1 MLRLLSFFFIITSIT
16 TSAQKGS
23 KEKIY
28 SSFTVVNDGLEATR
42 ALLAKET
49 SRLYFD
55 FIKLKGND
63 STAVQLGDSIR
74 LKSDELINYI
84 NHVKI
89 LLIIKTEKLDK
100 EAVIDGDTIISLK
113 YLNHFDDYY
122 TPGETLL
129 GEDEWNPIKG
139 KYTARDLKNKLKK
152 YNQFIEKECFLS
164 KQYDSFIDLENSGY
178 YGSWEV
184 GNFFEKPLA
193 GIITYLSKLQ
203 VDIILMEQASIRH
216 IIQTKSE

>member
-1 MLRLLSFFFIITSIT
+1 MLRLLSFFFIVISIT
-16 TSAQKGS
+16 LSAQKGS

-42 ALLAKET
+42 TLLAKET
-49 SRLYFD
+49 SKLYFNL
-55 FIKLKGND
+55 IKLKGSD
-63 STAVQLGDSIR
+63 SNAVQLGDSIR
-74 LKSDELINYI
+74 LKSNELIDYI

-113 YLNHFDDYY
+113 YLTHFDDYY

-139 KYTARDLKNKLKK
+139 KYTARELKNKLNS
-152 YNQFIEKECFLS
+152 YNRFIEKECFLS
-164 KQYDSFIDLENSGY
+164 KKYNSFINMSNSGY

-203 VDIILMEQASIRH
+203 LDITLMEQASIRH
-216 IIQTKSE
+216 ITQTKSE